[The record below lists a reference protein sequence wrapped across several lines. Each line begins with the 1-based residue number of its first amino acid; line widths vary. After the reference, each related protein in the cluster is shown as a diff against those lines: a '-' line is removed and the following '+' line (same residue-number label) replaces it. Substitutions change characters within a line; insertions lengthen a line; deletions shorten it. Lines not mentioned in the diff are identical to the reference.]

1 MNDFFVNTRRR
12 GRSLLIVEGKHEK
25 NQLFWLKFKCFP
37 ELNIDF
43 DDVWIYGTNIY
54 KLYDDIQKEYG
65 ENWVDDDLDIDLP
78 LVISKKENFDTK
90 SYRNEFTNIIL
101 VFDYERHDPSFSE
114 TKILK
119 MQEIFM
125 DSTDMGKLYLN
136 YPMIESYLHF
146 KEKADEQFVD
156 RKIST
161 TLQPGSK
168 YKNMV
173 KKESY
178 IMDAIKLPHKIDNL
192 LEERYHINKQKRI
205 ECCESILSLKSNEM
219 KDKLDKILEIVGDV
233 KQGKTLKFLLI
244 DWVSKLNYFND
255 NMSYWEYMRAV
266 FRDIVYYNIK
276 KAGKIQHVDNTVN
289 DLREQFDCIDL
300 TEILK
305 NQNGVSKDEIN
316 GFIWVLSTCVFL
328 IPDYNFNLLQ

>member
-1 MNDFFVNTRRR
+1 MNDFCVKPRRR

-25 NQLFWLKFKCFP
+25 NQLFWLIFKCFP

-78 LVISKKENFDTK
+78 LVISKKERFETK
-90 SYRNEFTNIIL
+90 SYRDEFTNIIL

-125 DSTDMGKLYLN
+125 DTTDMGKLYLN

-146 KEKADEQFVD
+146 KGNVDEQYMD
-156 RKIST
+156 RKISI
-161 TLQPGSK
+161 TLRPGSK

-178 IMDAIKLPHKIDNL
+178 ILDAIKFPHKIDNL
-192 LEERYHINKQKRI
+192 LEETYHINKQKRI

-255 NMSYWEYMRAV
+255 NMSYWEYMKAV
-266 FRDIVYYNIK
+266 FRNIV
-276 KAGKIQHVDNTVN
+276 
-289 DLREQFDCIDL
+289 F
-300 TEILK
+300 
-305 NQNGVSKDEIN
+305 
-316 GFIWVLSTCVFL
+316 
-328 IPDYNFNLLQ
+328 

>member
-1 MNDFFVNTRRR
+1 
-12 GRSLLIVEGKHEK
+12 
-25 NQLFWLKFKCFP
+25 
-37 ELNIDF
+37 
-43 DDVWIYGTNIY
+43 
-54 KLYDDIQKEYG
+54 
-65 ENWVDDDLDIDLP
+65 
-78 LVISKKENFDTK
+78 
-90 SYRNEFTNIIL
+90 
-101 VFDYERHDPSFSE
+101 
-114 TKILK
+114 
-119 MQEIFM
+119 
-125 DSTDMGKLYLN
+125 MGKLYLN

-146 KEKADEQFVD
+146 KEKADEQYIE
-156 RKIST
+156 RKISI
-161 TLQPGSK
+161 TLRPGSK

-266 FRDIVYYNIK
+266 FRNIVFYNIK
-276 KAGKIQHVDNTVN
+276 KATKIQHVDDSVN
-289 DLREQFDCIDL
+289 DIREQFDCIDL

-305 NQNGVSKDEIN
+305 NQNDVSRDEEN